1 MSFQC
6 CPGYVDTDMTSHK
19 GPKTIDEGTVNGKSD
34 VLVWYNLS
42 TNVIILEDCAVLNM
56 CICISTYHL
65 VNLFRILNKG
75 KYNLFVIGF

>member
-34 VLVWYNLS
+34 VLV
-42 TNVIILEDCAVLNM
+42 
-56 CICISTYHL
+56 
-65 VNLFRILNKG
+65 
-75 KYNLFVIGF
+75 